1 MMRKFRILL
10 LVLGAGVV
18 GWLVWRANPADVI
31 RTLAAP
37 AWMLPLV
44 AVPFLA
50 TYWLDTAGWRYAFPG
65 KHPTPSF
72 LRLFRLRLAGEAV
85 NYITPLAGIGGE
97 PLKAFWLKAEGVPAR
112 DAVTSV
118 VVSRTFLALTQV
130 VYILTGLGLA
140 LRHGTAGGRF
150 VVGGLLVSAA
160 VLAGVLGFILVQ
172 RKGIFQGMLGILRS
186 LRIRVPYLEAR
197 EAALREIDATIGDY
211 YRQGGRRMALSLL
224 YHLAG
229 WFTETLEAWLILT
242 MMGVPAGLD
251 QALGIQ
257 ALTSIARA
265 AAFFVPLGLG
275 AQEGT
280 TCVVFAG
287 LGLSLAQ
294 GMAFSV
300 LRRVRE
306 VVWMGIG
313 WILLLRE
320 GSGGRP
326 AG

>member
-186 LRIRVPYLEAR
+186 
-197 EAALREIDATIGDY
+197 
-211 YRQGGRRMALSLL
+211 
-224 YHLAG
+224 
-229 WFTETLEAWLILT
+229 F
-242 MMGVPAGLD
+242 
-251 QALGIQ
+251 
-257 ALTSIARA
+257 
-265 AAFFVPLGLG
+265 
-275 AQEGT
+275 
-280 TCVVFAG
+280 
-287 LGLSLAQ
+287 
-294 GMAFSV
+294 
-300 LRRVRE
+300 
-306 VVWMGIG
+306 
-313 WILLLRE
+313 
-320 GSGGRP
+320 GSGCPTSRRGRP
-326 AG
+326 PSGRLTPPSGITTGRAGGGWPCRCYIIWPDGSRRLWRHG